1 MDPLIIGLIIL
12 SIVTIVL
19 ASLVIWMYLKLR
31 KFLIGVDSAH
41 IGESLTHVSN
51 ELENL
56 NAFRAITEA
65 TVADMEKRLQTSIR
79 SAHTVRFNPF
89 KGTGGGGNQS
99 FATTLLNE
107 KGDGVIISSL
117 YSREYVSVFS
127 KPVASF
133 VSEHGLSDE
142 EATSLEQ
149 AKRGLSANN

>member
-19 ASLVIWMYLKLR
+19 ASLGIWMYLKLR
-31 KFLIGVDSAH
+31 SFLIGVDSAH
-41 IGESLTHVSN
+41 IGESLTHVSG
-51 ELENL
+51 ELAEL
-56 NAFRAITEA
+56 KTFRTETEA
-65 TVADMEKRLQTSIR
+65 YLASAEQRLQKGIR
-79 SAHTVRFNPF
+79 SVHTVRFNPF

-127 KPVASF
+127 KPVAGF
-133 VSEHGLSDE
+133 VSEHGLSE
-142 EATSLEQ
+142 EETESLSH
-149 AKRGLSANN
+149 AKKGLGK